1 MFLEQL
7 QAQHKQLEGWNT
19 IIDEMEKMKISNG
32 QLKRENAQLEKRI
45 EAGPQDAD
53 CSGAS
58 NKKLEEE
65 NRGLKDEITALLRY
79 KSTTG
84 DTLLELQTARG
95 TMERELNQLKAELDE
110 KKRNLEEMHQRFSG
124 GEDTVRQLRE

>member
-1 MFLEQL
+1 MRS
-7 QAQHKQLEGWNT
+7 WR
-19 IIDEMEKMKISNG
+19 S
-32 QLKRENAQLEKRI
+32 I

-110 KKRNLEEMHQRFSG
+110 KKRNLEEMHQRSVA
-124 GEDTVRQLRE
+124 VRIQFDSCESKFFDFRFCFKQKKFEKFWKI